1 MALSGGLSGT
11 GDAVCRAIGELDPGP
26 LLIAL
31 SGGADSAVA
40 AWAAA
45 TARPPGSVV
54 AIHIDHG
61 WAGSAELRKSAA
73 AIAEHLGLPL
83 EFITVTPQ
91 AIASPEGAA
100 REARLAALAEAAQG
114 RQVVLGHHADDAVET
129 VVGNLLRGAGLTGLS
144 GISAHRSPFVRPL
157 LEFRGAALRRLAEEL
172 ELPFRDDPSNQDV
185 ALRRNLLRRKI
196 LPELDRHID
205 GELADII
212 GRSAAHLAAADA
224 YIEDAA
230 PEMVVKRDGEALVV
244 ATAPLVTAPPVL
256 AQAAVRGLLRTVH
269 PPYPGTSREVGD
281 VLAVAE
287 GRHRRR
293 ELSGG
298 IVVAREGPQLAFY
311 SAKEPVS
318 DVEVKLPVPG
328 EAVCGRHRISAV
340 AADSSDK
347 GHMAHD
353 RCRVFVPVQGLT
365 VRAVRQG
372 DAIDIGDGTK
382 AVFDAL
388 NEAAVPVRKRS
399 AWPVVASR
407 GTIVWVAGVR
417 VAAWARTEASPGAWI
432 ELERRNS

>member
-11 GDAVCRAIGELDPGP
+11 GDAVCRAIGELEPGP

-40 AWAAA
+40 AWAAV
-45 TARPPGSVV
+45 TARPPGSVE
-54 AIHIDHG
+54 AIHIDHS
-61 WAGSAELRKSAA
+61 WAASAELRKGAA
-73 AIAEHLGLPL
+73 AIAEHLRLPL
-83 EFITVTPQ
+83 DVITVTPKPT
-91 AIASPEGAA
+91 ASREAAA
-100 REARLAALAEAAQG
+100 REVRLAALAEAADG

-144 GISAHRSPFVRPL
+144 GIAAQRFPFVRPL
-157 LEFRGAALRRLAEEL
+157 LGFRGAAVRRLAEEL
-172 ELPFRDDPSNQDV
+172 ELPFKDDPSNQDV
-185 ALRRNLLRRKI
+185 SLRRNLLRRKI

-205 GELADII
+205 GELADIV
-212 GRSAAHLAAADA
+212 GRSAAHLAAADG

-230 PEMVVKRDGEALVV
+230 PELVVKRDGEAIVV
-244 ATAPLVTAPPVL
+244 ATAPLVTASPVL
-256 AQAAVRGLLRTVH
+256 AHAAVRGLLRVVH
-269 PPYPGTSREVGD
+269 PPYPGTSREVGE

-298 IVVAREGPQLAFY
+298 IVVQQEGPYLAFF
-311 SAKEPVS
+311 SASEAAS
-318 DVEVKLPVPG
+318 DVEVALPVPG
-328 EAVCGRHRISAV
+328 EAVCGPHTISAV

-347 GHMAHD
+347 LHMAHD
-353 RCRVFVPVQGLT
+353 RCRVFVPAQGLT
-365 VRAVRQG
+365 IRAVRRG
-372 DAIDIGDGTK
+372 DSIDIGVGTK
-382 AVFDAL
+382 TVFDAL

-417 VAAWARTEASPGAWI
+417 VAAWARTEASSGAWI